1 MPVKRDNGAELSAGM
16 TFRFQG
22 SASDFRNT
30 AGPFFE
36 GAEHKLRK
44 MGFVDASEW
53 LASSATSTNAPFE
66 LAKRTQTFRADIGL
80 SGVVVGIIVFLGST
94 VGSWAVSKVCDEIY
108 EKGIRPHLRA
118 TLKRLAKKRQGPPHR
133 GLVFQF
139 GVWFAA
145 DNVYVQ
151 VIMEIDPVEDGEKL
165 QALIPQAFV
174 YAREWLD
181 KHGVTHRFVTY
192 RISGGQ
198 LSSTPQLSH
207 TLPK

>member
-1 MPVKRDNGAELSAGM
+1 MPVKRNNGAELSAGM
-16 TFRFQG
+16 IFRFQG
-22 SASDFRNT
+22 SASDYRNI
-30 AGPFFE
+30 AGPFVE
-36 GAEHKLRK
+36 GAEHRLRT

-53 LASSATSTNAPFE
+53 LASSATNTNPPFE

-80 SGVVVGIIVFLGST
+80 SGVAVGIVIFLGST

-118 TLKRLAKKRQGPPHR
+118 TLKRLTKKRQETPHR
-133 GLVFQF
+133 SLAFQF

-151 VIMEIDPVEDGEKL
+151 VIMEIDPGEDSEKL

-174 YAREWLD
+174 YARQWLD
-181 KHGVTHRFVTY
+181 DHGVTHRFVTY

-207 TLPK
+207 TIPK